1 MAARVVTTAAAQPSL
16 YRPPAP
22 VPMAPL
28 RSLLRVIREGNG
40 NLLSLVPADAYK
52 KPVTHLGY
60 SRRSIIL
67 VNDPEAVRHV
77 MTDPLGVF
85 PKNDLFVGALE
96 PLVGDSIF
104 VSHGDTWQRQ
114 RAMIDPAF
122 SQLRIKN
129 AYPAM
134 AAAVRAAEERL
145 DAMAASGETL
155 SLDVLTSQLTADV
168 ICRTMFSEALDG
180 STAQRVFH
188 LFGRFERSVASVNL
202 GQLIF
207 GKPWADVRQPAAV
220 LEACE
225 EIRDL
230 IGEFVDPRLAAPDQ
244 GPDDIVGA
252 VIRARDPA
260 TGEPF
265 TREELIDEL
274 GVFFLAGHETTAS
287 ALTWALYIL
296 SQQPATLARLRA
308 EVAATCGNELPDFES
323 VKQLTFVRSVFR
335 EALRLYPPITF
346 IPRVAAETTEIAG
359 VRIPRGA
366 MVMISPWTTHRNEL
380 QWRDPDRFDPDR
392 FMPDALEDPRPNT
405 FLSFGLGPR
414 VCIGAAFATIESG
427 LILAR
432 LASRFD
438 FEPLA
443 ADKVWP
449 VARLTT
455 RPAEEI
461 QCRVRR
467 ASA

>member
-1 MAARVVTTAAAQPSL
+1 MSTAPADNAL

-22 VPMAPL
+22 VPMAPV

-40 NLLSLVPADAYK
+40 NLLSLVPDDAYH

-67 VNDPEAVRHV
+67 VNDPEAVRDV
-77 MTDPLGVF
+77 MTDPLGIY

-104 VSHGDTWQRQ
+104 VSHGETWQRQ
-114 RAMIDPAF
+114 RTMIDPAF
-122 SQLRIKN
+122 SQLRIKQ

-134 AAAVRAAEERL
+134 VDAVRACEARL
-145 DAMAASGETL
+145 EAHAASGEPL
-155 SLDVLTSQLTADV
+155 SLDVLASQLTADV
-168 ICRTMFSEALDG
+168 ICRTIFSQPLDS

-188 LFGRFERSVASVNL
+188 LFGEFERSVASVSL
-202 GQLIF
+202 RQLIF
-207 GKPWADVRQPAAV
+207 GKPWADVRQPDRVLAA
-220 LEACE
+220 CN
-225 EIRDL
+225 EIRAL
-230 IGEFVDPRLAAPDQ
+230 IGELVDPRLAAAGS

-252 VIRARDPA
+252 VIAARDPA
-260 TGEPF
+260 TDKPF
-265 TREELIDEL
+265 SREELIDEL

-287 ALTWALYIL
+287 ALTWAFYIL
-296 SQQPATLARLRA
+296 SRRPDTLARLRQ
-308 EVAATCGNELPDFES
+308 EVTEHCGDELPDFES
-323 VKQLTFVRSVFR
+323 VKQLAFVRSVFR

-346 IPRVAAETTEIAG
+346 IPRVAAETTTIGG
-359 VRIPRGA
+359 VRVRRGA
-366 MVMISPWTTHRNEL
+366 MVMISPWTTHRNAL
-380 QWRDPDRFDPDR
+380 QWRDADRFDPDR
-392 FMPDALEDPRPNT
+392 FMPDAPEDPRPNT

-438 FEPLA
+438 IDPVEP
-443 ADKVWP
+443 DIVWP

-455 RPAEEI
+455 RPAREI
-461 QCRVRR
+461 LCRIRLR
-467 ASA
+467 QP